1 MFLAHALRFVFLFG
15 AIQSLYFLVSL
26 GTYAVLFD

>member
-1 MFLAHALRFVFLFG
+1 MFLAHALRFVFLFCV
-15 AIQSLYFLVSL
+15 IRTLFLHVSL